1 MHLTYQYRIKPS
13 DAQIAMLDNWLELL
27 RRHWNY
33 ALGERLDW
41 LNSTRC
47 QIDRCSIVLEAIG
60 EIPERVD
67 YYTQQAA
74 LKETKRLF
82 PEYKDIYSEVQQLNL
97 QRLDKAWKRWLV
109 PDATGKRGGRPRFK
123 KKGELRSISFSRVNN
138 SKGVCFL
145 EGNVLRIPKLGSF
158 PIVLHRPIPDGFT
171 PKTATIVK
179 KADGWYLCVVI
190 EDASV
195 PSPMPI
201 DTVESVVGVD
211 VGLKEFLTTSEGE
224 TIPVQHHYRRAQRHL
239 AHQQRCLSRLK
250 VGSNRYKKQQNKV
263 ARIHQRITRQ
273 RQNFHYRTAHELV
286 GKYDLIAVEDL
297 KVKNLARNSKLAKS
311 IYDVA
316 WSAFI
321 TILEAVAV
329 KRGVHVVKVPAHN
342 TSQDCSGCGVKVP
355 KTLSIRTHE
364 CHKCG
369 LVIDRD
375 ENAAINI
382 LNRALNA
389 VGLMVSARRGL
400 GNTQPVKREASFSG
414 WDGVQLSLF

>member
-13 DAQIAMLDNWLELL
+13 AEQTTVLDNWMELL
-27 RRHWNY
+27 RRHGNY
-33 ALGERLDW
+33 ALGQRLDW
-41 LNSTRC
+41 LNLTRC
-47 QIDRCSIVLEAIG
+47 QIDRCSIVSEPIG
-60 EIPERVD
+60 KIPAQVD

-74 LKETKRLF
+74 LKETKQLF
-82 PEYKDIYSEVQQLNL
+82 PEDKEIYSEVQQLNL
-97 QRLDKAWKRWLV
+97 QRLDKAWKRWLI
-109 PDATGKRGGRPRFK
+109 PDKTGNRGGRPRFK

-138 SKGVCFL
+138 PKAVCFL
-145 EGNVLRIPKLGSF
+145 EGSILRIPRLGMI
-158 PIVLHRPIPDGFT
+158 PVVLHRPIPDRFT
-171 PKTATIVK
+171 PKTATIVR
-179 KADGWYLCVVI
+179 KADGWYLCIVI

-195 PSPMPI
+195 PSPMPV
-201 DTVESVVGVD
+201 DDVKSVVGVD

-224 TIPVQHHYRRAQRHL
+224 AVPVQQHYQLAQRHL
-239 AHQQRCLSRLK
+239 AHQQCCLSRQK
-250 VGSNRYKKQQNKV
+250 EGSNRYKKQQNKV
-263 ARIHQRITRQ
+263 ARIHQRIARQ
-273 RQNFHYRTAHELV
+273 RQDFHYRTAHDLV
-286 GKYDLIAVEDL
+286 KKYDLIAVEDL

-329 KRGVHVVKVPAHN
+329 KRGVHVVKVPPHG

-369 LVIDRD
+369 LTMDRD

-382 LNRALNA
+382 LHRALNA
-389 VGLMVSARRGL
+389 VGLMVSARG
-400 GNTQPVKREASFSG
+400 GFEDTQPVKRETSTGS
-414 WDGVQLSLF
+414 